1 MSFSYLLQTLHL
13 CSISSS
19 LIEVHK
25 GKNQMWRRLR
35 LIILDIIS
43 ILRFHLH
50 SHFSSSSSWGIFFL
64 DSWRRGS
71 LKSDAKLR
79 SLHLYSYFLYSPAA
93 VCFMFYFF
101 GEAVECPNISGIAC
115 LFSSFAVLL
124 LVFLLER

>member
-1 MSFSYLLQTLHL
+1 MLILCVSYFNMSFSFLLQTLHL

-43 ILRFHLH
+43 ILLFRLY
-50 SHFSSSSSWGIFFL
+50 SHFIASSSWVMFFL

-79 SLHLYSYFLYSPAA
+79 PLHLYSYFLYSPAA
-93 VCFMFYFF
+93 VCFIFYFF
-101 GEAVECPNISGIAC
+101 GEAAECAS
-115 LFSSFAVLL
+115 
-124 LVFLLER
+124 LVFNY